1 MSLNPSII
9 KMLDLYRGVPLSE
22 EQKMREILQQFALL
36 GLVRQNFFE
45 HAAFYGGT
53 ALRILHGL
61 NRFSED
67 LVFSLL
73 VPNPNF
79 NIVPYLEGLRAEI
92 NAFGFDVDVSV
103 KEKNHQT
110 AILSAFLKTNTMN
123 LLLSVQ
129 GHYKKRDLHPESKI
143 RIKME
148 VDTDPPLG
156 FTLDTHVVLNPIPF
170 NVVTFDK
177 SDLFAGKLH
186 AALCRGWKQRVKG
199 RDWYDLIWF
208 LGHRVPLNLKHL
220 SQRMQQLGNLE
231 QGIEL
236 TPNSLRV
243 LLENKIDQVDWKAAK
258 EDVAAF
264 ITDQAQLE
272 LWSPDFFKQIT
283 TRMIFKE

>member
-1 MSLNPSII
+1 MSLNPSIA
-9 KMLDLYRGVPLSE
+9 KMLDLYRDIPLSE

-36 GLVRQNFFE
+36 GLARQNFFE

-61 NRFSED
+61 DRFSED
-67 LVFSLL
+67 LDFSLL
-73 VPNPNF
+73 KSNPNF
-79 NIVPYLEGLRAEI
+79 NIAPYLEGLETEL
-92 NAFGFDVDVSV
+92 NAFGFDVEVNV

-123 LLLSVQ
+123 LLLAVQ
-129 GHYKKRDLHPESKI
+129 GHVKRRDLHPETKI

-148 VDTDPPLG
+148 IDTDPPMG
-156 FTLDTHVVLNPIPF
+156 FTLDTHVVLNPVPF

-186 AALCRGWKQRVKG
+186 AALCRQWKQRVKG

-208 LGHRVPLNLKHL
+208 LREKIPLNLTHL

-231 QGIEL
+231 PGKEL
-236 TPNSLRV
+236 DDASLRD
-243 LLENKIDQVDWKAAK
+243 LLEKKIDQIDWERAK

-264 ITDQAQLE
+264 ITNHEQLD
-272 LWSPDFFKQIT
+272 LWSPTFFKQIIK
-283 TRMIFKE
+283 RIVIK